1 MHSAMEIV
9 NAAFFDHFINPRN
22 VGEIDDPDGVGL
34 CGDESCGDWLRV
46 TIRVEAGAIAGIR
59 FRCRGCSSAI
69 ATSSAMTELAEGRSL
84 DEAYAV
90 TADEIE
96 EAVGGLDEEKRHCSL
111 LGEGALR
118 AAIDDCRR
126 RQSGIS

>member
-1 MHSAMEIV
+1 MEIV

-22 VGEIDDPDGVGL
+22 VGEIDEPDGVGV

-46 TIRVEAGAIAGIR
+46 TIRVEKDRIAGIR

-69 ATSSAMTELAEGRSL
+69 ASSSATTELAAGKRI

-96 EAVGGLDEEKRHCSL
+96 AAVGGLDEAKRHCSL

-118 AAIDDCRR
+118 AAIDDFRGR
-126 RQSGIS
+126 AAATDGTRG